1 MAPDAMPLSEEGN
14 GLTGDRGSRRLRE
27 EVREWR
33 FKSHG
38 PCPTCSL
45 VVDIRK
51 LHRFQHGNL
60 FTVLQFLSLR
70 RPAFTRHGINM
81 RSEINVERDGSSESD
96 IGMQHHRQLH
106 RPTNMRHR
114 ERNLQVSYL
123 RSERLH
129 QVRRKLTWMLEMSF
143 DMATPPAPLIMLSI
157 AAE

>member
-1 MAPDAMPLSEEGN
+1 MYQ
-14 GLTGDRGSRRLRE
+14 
-27 EVREWR
+27 
-33 FKSHG
+33 
-38 PCPTCSL
+38 TCSL
-45 VVDIRK
+45 VVNIRK
-51 LHRFQHGNL
+51 LDRFQHGYL
-60 FTVLQFLSLR
+60 FTLLQFLLLG
-70 RPAFTRHGINM
+70 RPKFTRHGINV

-96 IGMQHHRQLH
+96 IGMQHHRQLN
-106 RPTNMRHR
+106 RPTNMRHG